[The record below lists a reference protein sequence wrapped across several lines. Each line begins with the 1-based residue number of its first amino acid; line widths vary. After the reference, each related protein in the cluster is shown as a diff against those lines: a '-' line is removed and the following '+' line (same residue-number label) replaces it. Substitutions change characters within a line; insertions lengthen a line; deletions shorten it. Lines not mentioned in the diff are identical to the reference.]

1 MKQNKQTKKVHPL
14 VKHQFNK
21 WSLPNEKKKSIKV
34 TFWVSSHSQWM
45 GAEWRLWLPEFRCYQ
60 ASGLSCS
67 PPDLSLPLRLTIIFY
82 LFAPQAFFYPLPISI
97 SLHLVTSSA
106 SLSPS
111 PPCILMQVK
120 GAGEE
125 RGRWVHSRVSATAPS
140 QRVKNYEQRRSGR
153 LRDIE

>member
-1 MKQNKQTKKVHPL
+1 MKQNKQTLKSSSIGQTSIQQMIFTKWKKKKVLKLGFEFLSTMDGCRMEAVATRIPL
-14 VKHQFNK
+14 
-21 WSLPNEKKKSIKV
+21 LPS
-34 TFWVSSHSQWM
+34 FRALLLSSWPLSTSQ
-45 GAEWRLWLPEFRCYQ
+45 ANHY
-60 ASGLSCS
+60 
-67 PPDLSLPLRLTIIFY
+67 FY
-82 LFAPQAFFYPLPISI
+82 FFAPQAFFYPLPISI

-111 PPCILMQVK
+111 PPCVLMQVK

-140 QRVKNYEQRRSGR
+140 QRVKKYEQRRSGR